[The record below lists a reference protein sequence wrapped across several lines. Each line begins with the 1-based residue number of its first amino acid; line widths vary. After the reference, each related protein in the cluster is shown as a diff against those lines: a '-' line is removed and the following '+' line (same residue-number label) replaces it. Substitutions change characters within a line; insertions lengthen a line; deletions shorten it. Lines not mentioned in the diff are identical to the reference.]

1 MPEVAAGRQVQMKHR
16 YVSPRVL
23 AVPIVI
29 SIALHVII
37 ALALPINAAVNVSV
51 FRKEV
56 VRRFNIID
64 MQKVKETE
72 LTEQR
77 TYRVVETDPQK
88 LVKLF
93 GDVLYRP
100 DLSGRPPEV
109 IAVKNAP
116 ALGVAERAHTVPDLN
131 VAARG
136 LSAGVLASA
145 AELADAVG
153 EFPIPPE
160 QPKPLAPTGP
170 AMQFDTTFAASIG
183 ISPAA
188 PAKLDAPPAAIST
201 QPLAPSLAQPLT
213 SMLNAPTVARPVF
226 DLEKQPLAPQDI
238 QPIDPL
244 QGKAADLGAAVA
256 SAGPPGGDC
265 IFRLMITGHESRNLK
280 PLAKDV
286 VFAIDISRTMPDDKI
301 TEART
306 AVQTYLPT
314 IAGADRFNVVL
325 LGEQLYPVFDDFV
338 PATPENIDKAL
349 KLIDQRPSESG
360 TDICRALA
368 TFCASLAP
376 AGASPRPCNLFLVSN
391 AAGNSGAA
399 HDKCVATDLAAAL
412 RPNVSVFAFDSGAG
426 SNRHLLDLIAQAGQ
440 GQSAY
445 APNTPGSAAVL
456 VKLAAQHDKPLLAS
470 LTASYAS
477 LDANEIFPRN
487 LPCLY
492 VEQPLVIYGRAKPG
506 EAFAVQVTGIGDGG
520 MYSWFKHVTIP
531 QPDPR
536 NKHIEQGWAR
546 GKIDF
551 LAMQFARDRDKKIAE
566 QIRQLAARYAV
577 PVPPGLAG
585 GAVE

>member
-1 MPEVAAGRQVQMKHR
+1 MKHR
-16 YVSPRVL
+16 YVSPRIL

-29 SIALHVII
+29 SIALHVVI

-109 IAVKNAP
+109 LAVKNAP

-188 PAKLDAPPAAIST
+188 PAPLDAPPAAIST

-213 SMLNAPTVARPVF
+213 SMLNAPAVARPVF
-226 DLEKQPLAPQDI
+226 DLEKQPLAPQDS

-256 SAGPPGGDC
+256 SAGPDGAEC
-265 IFRLMITGHESRNLK
+265 VFRLMITGHESRNLK

-286 VFAIDISRTMPDDKI
+286 VFAIDISRTMPSDKI
-301 TEART
+301 SEARV

-314 IAGADRFNVVL
+314 IAAADRFNVVL
-325 LGEQLYPVFDDFV
+325 IGEQLYPVFDDFV

-349 KLIDQRPSESG
+349 KLIEQRPSESG

-368 TFCASLAP
+368 TFCASLASPAP
-376 AGASPRPCNLFLVSN
+376 AGAAPRPCNVFLVSN
-391 AAGNSGAA
+391 GAGNSGAS
-399 HDKCVATDLAAAL
+399 HDRCVAIDLAAAL
-412 RPNVSVFAFDSGAG
+412 RPNVSVFTFDSGAD
-426 SNRHLLDLIAQAGQ
+426 SNRRLLDLIAQAGQ

-520 MYSWFKHVTIP
+520 MYSWFRHVTLP
-531 QPDPR
+531 QPDAR

-546 GKIDF
+546 GKIHH
-551 LAMQFARDRDKKIAE
+551 LALQFARDRDKAVVE
-566 QIRQLAARYAV
+566 QIKQLAARYAV
-577 PVPPGLAG
+577 PAPPGLAG
-585 GAVE
+585 ATPE